1 MHDPDTLTDSKLIQ
15 LLEAIEAVLA
25 HEDAEEV
32 VGADLMA
39 EFAAARTLVREWLL
53 HKSPLSVEQRLH
65 VLQVFTETLARRQL
79 TAERRDAR
87 LH

>member
-1 MHDPDTLTDSKLIQ
+1 MHESDTLTDSKLIQ

-25 HEDAEEV
+25 HEDAEDV
-32 VGADLMA
+32 IGADLMA
-39 EFAAARTLVREWLL
+39 EFAAARTLVREWLA
-53 HKSPLSVEQRLH
+53 HRSPLSVEQRLH

-79 TAERRDAR
+79 AVERREGP